1 MGLDHKG
8 AGKGLEMG
16 EGETAGSKG
25 LFDEGGCV
33 CLSNPIVAFGLTRGA
48 GSDAHTHRHTSPK
61 RMHKDASAKTPAP
74 RHMHPF
80 THLPPSRRADTRAVP
95 MELLLHDLTQAVAAV
110 RVLGRVLLHHRHL
123 FASERG
129 ASNTGVA
136 TRGRVRV
143 LAKDTG
149 QPVAPDS
156 SA

>member
-1 MGLDHKG
+1 
-8 AGKGLEMG
+8 
-16 EGETAGSKG
+16 
-25 LFDEGGCV
+25 
-33 CLSNPIVAFGLTRGA
+33 
-48 GSDAHTHRHTSPK
+48 
-61 RMHKDASAKTPAP
+61 
-74 RHMHPF
+74 
-80 THLPPSRRADTRAVP
+80 

-136 TRGRVRV
+136 TRGRVRRVRV